1 MQVEFYETAKEI
13 PRQRT
18 ISMKIHLIRNTIK
31 FSTKHEF
38 LLGPASLAKGKIDE
52 E

>member
-18 ISMKIHLIRNTIK
+18 IFMKIHLIRNTIK
-31 FSTKHEF
+31 TKHEF